1 MVVASGGTTSLY
13 GCCLLLTCCGVV
25 LLVLCAQ
32 VVPALLR
39 AMFSLLDRLAGL
51 QLALQPPSITH
62 TYTGAAVVSYGVP
75 MASKLCEMLCLG
87 GQLAAAVADVLEAPS
102 CANSERVQEMVSCGT
117 V

>member
-1 MVVASGGTTSLY
+1 M
-13 GCCLLLTCCGVV
+13 
-25 LLVLCAQ
+25 LCAQ

-51 QLALQPPSITH
+51 QLALHPPSITA

-87 GQLAAAVADVLEAPS
+87 GQLAAAVVDVLEAPS
-102 CANSERVQEMVSCGT
+102 CANSKQVQEMVSRT